1 MKFKAQPVMSSGILY
16 ACRFALVAG
25 LIMSLS
31 LRAVAQTI
39 VDGNTML
46 LEDKTYRLWAIDA
59 PDPEQSCAHNWRAGQ
74 EAAMAL
80 ARMIDGK
87 TIECR
92 EKGRDREGRTVAQC
106 TADGADLG
114 ASMVRA
120 GMAWADMSVSKA
132 YVVEEAK
139 AAAAYVGV
147 HAHHCKTAW
156 DWRAKN
162 RPDPQFQRQ

>member
-1 MKFKAQPVMSSGILY
+1 MA
-16 ACRFALVAG
+16 ALA
-25 LIMSLS
+25 LS
-31 LRAVAQTI
+31 LAQRAASQTV
-39 VDGNTML
+39 VDGNAISL
-46 LEDKTYRLWAIDA
+46 DDKTYRLWSIDA
-59 PDPEQSCAHNWRAGQ
+59 PDPGQSCAHNWRAGQ
-74 EAAMAL
+74 EAATAL

-87 TIECR
+87 TVECK

-114 ASMVRA
+114 AAMVRA
-120 GMAWADMSVSKA
+120 GMAWADMSVSRV

-139 AAAAYVGV
+139 AAAAYLGV